1 MILLLTQDD
10 TVNLSKFISREQLA
24 PTAAYH
30 LIHQQVIA
38 PLHHYLTRLIAAWT
52 GCEASD
58 TQMILHTHA
67 LLGEVLAFRLGRE
80 TILLRT
86 GWTQFDAQKRNRFS
100 KSLPVISISSCM
112 GYRKGVWA
120 DEKPVVVILLIVI
133 LLAALGG
140 GWWWY
145 QSSRQ
150 QPLTLYGNV
159 DIRTVNMSFRV
170 GGRLASL
177 TVDEGDSIRAGQT
190 LGELDRA
197 PYENALLQA
206 QANVS
211 TAQAQYDLMM
221 AGYRAE
227 EIAQAAA
234 AVKQAQAAYDYAQN
248 FYQRQLGLRASSAI
262 SANDLEN
269 ARSSR
274 DQAQATLK
282 SAQDKLRQYRAG
294 NRPQE
299 IAQAKA
305 SLEQAQAALAQA
317 KLDLHDT
324 VLTAPSDGTLMTRA
338 VEPGTMLNAGG
349 TVLTLSLT
357 HPVWVRAY
365 VDEKNLGQAQPGQ
378 EVLLYTDS
386 RPDKP
391 YHGKIGFVSPS
402 AEFTPKT
409 VETPDLRTDLVY
421 RLRIVVTDAD
431 GALRQGMPV
440 TISFSHG
447 NGHE

>member
-1 MILLLTQDD
+1 M
-10 TVNLSKFISREQLA
+10 K
-24 PTAAYH
+24 
-30 LIHQQVIA
+30 
-38 PLHHYLTRLIAAWT
+38 
-52 GCEASD
+52 
-58 TQMILHTHA
+58 
-67 LLGEVLAFRLGRE
+67 
-80 TILLRT
+80 
-86 GWTQFDAQKRNRFS
+86 
-100 KSLPVISISSCM
+100 
-112 GYRKGVWA
+112 
-120 DEKPVVVILLIVI
+120 KPVVVILLIVI

-221 AGYRAE
+221 AGYRSE

-234 AVKQAQAAYDYAQN
+234 AVNQAQAAYDYAQN

-338 VEPGTMLNAGG
+338 VEPGSMLNAGG

-378 EVLLYTDS
+378 AVLLYTDS

-440 TISFSHG
+440 TVSFDNG

>member
-1 MILLLTQDD
+1 M
-10 TVNLSKFISREQLA
+10 K
-24 PTAAYH
+24 
-30 LIHQQVIA
+30 
-38 PLHHYLTRLIAAWT
+38 
-52 GCEASD
+52 
-58 TQMILHTHA
+58 
-67 LLGEVLAFRLGRE
+67 
-80 TILLRT
+80 
-86 GWTQFDAQKRNRFS
+86 
-100 KSLPVISISSCM
+100 
-112 GYRKGVWA
+112 
-120 DEKPVVVILLIVI
+120 KPVVVILLIVI

-221 AGYRAE
+221 AGYRSE

-234 AVKQAQAAYDYAQN
+234 AVNQAQAAYDYAQN

-378 EVLLYTDS
+378 AVLLYTDS

-440 TISFSHG
+440 TVSFDNG

>member
-1 MILLLTQDD
+1 M
-10 TVNLSKFISREQLA
+10 K
-24 PTAAYH
+24 
-30 LIHQQVIA
+30 
-38 PLHHYLTRLIAAWT
+38 
-52 GCEASD
+52 
-58 TQMILHTHA
+58 
-67 LLGEVLAFRLGRE
+67 
-80 TILLRT
+80 
-86 GWTQFDAQKRNRFS
+86 
-100 KSLPVISISSCM
+100 
-112 GYRKGVWA
+112 
-120 DEKPVVVILLIVI
+120 KPVVVILLIVI

-197 PYENALLQA
+197 PYENA
-206 QANVS
+206 
-211 TAQAQYDLMM
+211 LMM

-365 VDEKNLGQAQPGQ
+365 VDEKNLGQAQPGR

-421 RLRIVVTDAD
+421 RLRIVVNDAD

-440 TISFSHG
+440 TVSFNHG

>member
-1 MILLLTQDD
+1 MKKPLIVVVLLL
-10 TVNLSKFISREQLA
+10 
-24 PTAAYH
+24 
-30 LIHQQVIA
+30 
-38 PLHHYLTRLIAAWT
+38 
-52 GCEASD
+52 
-58 TQMILHTHA
+58 
-67 LLGEVLAFRLGRE
+67 
-80 TILLRT
+80 
-86 GWTQFDAQKRNRFS
+86 
-100 KSLPVISISSCM
+100 
-112 GYRKGVWA
+112 
-120 DEKPVVVILLIVI
+120 
-133 LLAALGG
+133 LLAAVIGG

-145 QSSRQ
+145 QSSQ
-150 QPLTLYGNV
+150 QKELTLYGNV
-159 DIRTVNMSFRV
+159 DIRTVNLSFRV

-177 TVDEGDSIRAGQT
+177 SVDEGDAIKAGQT

-197 PYENALLQA
+197 PYENALQQA

-221 AGYRAE
+221 AGYRSE

-234 AVKQAQAAYDYAQN
+234 AVNQAQAAYDYVQN
-248 FYQRQLGLRASSAI
+248 FYQRQLGLRKSSAI

-299 IAQAKA
+299 IAQARA

-324 VLTAPSDGTLMTRA
+324 TLTSPSDGTLMTRA
-338 VEPGTMLNAGG
+338 VEPGSMLSAGG
-349 TVLTLSLT
+349 TVMTLSLT

-365 VDEKNLGQAQPGQ
+365 IDETNLGQAQPGR

-391 YHGKIGFVSPS
+391 YRGKIGFVSPT

-431 GALRQGMPV
+431 DALRQGMPV
-440 TISFSHG
+440 TVAFSHG
-447 NGHE
+447 NGQ

>member
-1 MILLLTQDD
+1 M
-10 TVNLSKFISREQLA
+10 K
-24 PTAAYH
+24 
-30 LIHQQVIA
+30 
-38 PLHHYLTRLIAAWT
+38 
-52 GCEASD
+52 
-58 TQMILHTHA
+58 
-67 LLGEVLAFRLGRE
+67 
-80 TILLRT
+80 
-86 GWTQFDAQKRNRFS
+86 
-100 KSLPVISISSCM
+100 
-112 GYRKGVWA
+112 
-120 DEKPVVVILLIVI
+120 KPVVVILLIVI

-221 AGYRAE
+221 AGYRSE

-234 AVKQAQAAYDYAQN
+234 AVNQAQAAYDYAQN

-338 VEPGTMLNAGG
+338 VEPGTMLNASG

-378 EVLLYTDS
+378 AVLLYTDS

-440 TISFSHG
+440 TVSFDNG